1 MIAIVYSGSLYANW
15 KLADK
20 EGIVSEFKTLG
31 INPFFNDEKFIQNL
45 LNKNTDLINN
55 AEQIKQIYFFG
66 VGTTSRK
73 QKEIVSAPFEQFF
86 RNGKIFVDTDLHA
99 AALASCTDHPG
110 IIGIL
115 GSGSNAAYFNG
126 KKIKPNNFGLGYIL
140 GDEGSANYL
149 GKNLLRI
156 YLNGNLP
163 ADLEHK
169 FKKKYDLDRK
179 QILDKIYKQRQPSAF
194 LSSFIDFLLENR
206 EDNPFVKDLVCSGF
220 EKYLTTYICPLKK
233 QFPQTSIH
241 IVGAVA
247 SNFETWLLEAADQQN
262 LSISSVIK
270 EPIYNV
276 LNYYSNKLKYE
287 DWN

>member
-1 MIAIVYSGSLYANW
+1 MIAIVYSGSRYANW
-15 KLADK
+15 KLANKD
-20 EGIVSEFKTLG
+20 GIVSEFKTLG

-45 LNKNTDLINN
+45 LNKNTELINN
-55 AEQIKQIYFFG
+55 AEKIKQIYFFG
-66 VGTTSRK
+66 AGTALRK

-99 AALASCTDHPG
+99 AAIASCNDQPG
-110 IIGIL
+110 IIGVL
-115 GSGSNAAYFNG
+115 GSGSNAAYFDG

-149 GKNLLRI
+149 GKNLLRL

-163 ADLEHK
+163 ADIEQK

-179 QILDKIYKQRQPSAF
+179 QILDKIYKQRQPAAF

-206 EDNPFVKDLVCSGF
+206 EDNPFVKELVCTGF
-220 EKYLTTYICPLKK
+220 EKYLKTYICPLKK
-233 QFPQTSIH
+233 QFSQTPIH

-247 SNFETWLLEAADQQN
+247 SNFENWLLETAEQQQ